1 MCTDPA
7 KLGQEV
13 PIGQG
18 KVDFPALISKL
29 KQIGYRNPLTIE
41 REATEG
47 ARQTADILAAK
58 AYLEKLI
65 G

>member
-1 MCTDPA
+1 
-7 KLGQEV
+7 
-13 PIGQG
+13 
-18 KVDFPALISKL
+18 VDFPALISKL
-29 KQIGYRNPLTIE
+29 KKLDYRNPLTIE

-47 ARQTADILAAK
+47 PRQTADILAAK